1 MTVRSCSLARSARP
15 FVAPLLLLLVAGCTH
30 GAATVPD
37 PGVPR
42 TPPGA
47 ASRFA
52 GLVGCFTM
60 VELGTGETVEYGGEE
75 CDVRTSPAS
84 TFKIPNALI
93 AVDTG
98 VVQDENTVFRWDG
111 KERWRATWNRD
122 HSLATA
128 MWHSTVWYFQ
138 RIAEQVGEPRY
149 RAYLSA
155 FQYGNADPSG
165 DVTMF
170 WLNDVLKISPREER
184 RFLTALYENKLP
196 VSPRAMTVVKKTL
209 ELRGDAIE
217 NVRDRLPFV
226 DQIPAGVV
234 FSGKTGSYLPD
245 GGPPGP
251 LGAIGWFVGAVE
263 KQGRTW
269 VFVCRIRSSD
279 EKKIGPEAAKISY
292 EILKGEGML

>member
-1 MTVRSCSLARSARP
+1 MTPRMRPLAAAAGLLA
-15 FVAPLLLLLVAGCTH
+15 APLLLLAAGCTH

-37 PGVPR
+37 PSVPR
-42 TPPGA
+42 TPKAA
-47 ASRFA
+47 ASRFS

-60 VELGTGETVEYGGEE
+60 VELGTGETVEYGGDE

-98 VVQDENTVFRWDG
+98 VVQDETTVFRWDG

-155 FQYGNADPSG
+155 FRYGNADPSG

-170 WLNDVLKISPREER
+170 WLNDTLKISPREER
-184 RFLTALYENKLP
+184 RFLAALYENKLP
-196 VSPRAMTVVKKTL
+196 VSPRATTVVKKTL
-209 ELRGDAIE
+209 ELRGDAVE
-217 NVRDRLPFV
+217 HVRDRHPFI
-226 DQIPAGVV
+226 DQIPATVV
-234 FSGKTGSYLPD
+234 FSGKTGSALPGD
-245 GGPPGP
+245 GPPGP
-251 LGAIGWFVGAVE
+251 LGAIGWFVGALE
-263 KQGRTW
+263 KEGRTW
-269 VFVCRIRSSD
+269 VFACRIRSND
-279 EKKIGPEAAKISY
+279 EKKIGPEAAKITY
-292 EILKGEGML
+292 DILKSEGML